1 MDGSSANDTSA
12 HRSSPI
18 DLSPQ
23 EFRQLGHRLVDDIA
37 NFLTSQPDRPV
48 SPGVRPNSIRD
59 VLGSASLPAEGSD
72 PAVLLTEACDLLF
85 EHSTLNGHPR
95 FMAYITSSAA
105 PLGMLGDLLA
115 AAVNPNVGA
124 WSLSPMASEIEA
136 QTVRWLAELLGMPAG
151 TGGLLVS
158 GGNMANFVCFLAAR
172 KAKAPWDIRA
182 DGAGSDQKLCV
193 YASEET
199 HTWIVK
205 AAELF
210 GLGTN
215 AIRWIPTMDDLT
227 MDVAT
232 LETTIQDDV
241 GHGHLPF
248 LVVGAA
254 GTVSTGAIDSLDQ
267 LADICRTYGAWFHVD
282 GAYGAPAVVAPE
294 ASQSLRA
301 LSRADSV
308 AMDPHK
314 WLYAPLEAG
323 CVLVRD
329 PTTLLDAFSHHPSYY
344 HFDQKDE
351 QGLNFYEYGLQNSR
365 GFRALKVWLAL
376 RHIGRDGY
384 ARLISEDIQL
394 SRQLCRLVAAAPQLQ
409 ACTQS
414 LSICTFRYVPAG
426 VEPGTP
432 DGDAYLNRL
441 NENLLARIERSGE
454 AFLSNAVVWGNY
466 LLRSCIVN
474 FRTSQRDVEAI
485 PGIITRLGNE
495 VDRELRPSRQ

>member
-1 MDGSSANDTSA
+1 MEGSQAKDTTA
-12 HRSSPI
+12 RRRSLI
-18 DLSPQ
+18 DLPPE
-23 EFRQLGHRLVDDIA
+23 EFRRLGHRLVDDITG
-37 NFLTSQPDRPV
+37 FLASQADRPV
-48 SPGVRPNSIRD
+48 SPGERPSSIRD
-59 VLGSASLPAEGSD
+59 ELGSKSLPAAGAD
-72 PAVLLTEACDLLF
+72 PADLLAEACNLLF
-85 EHSTLNGHPR
+85 ERSTLNGHPR

-136 QTVRWLAELLGMPAG
+136 QTLRWLAELLGMPAQ

-172 KAKAPWDIRA
+172 KAMARWDIGT
-182 DGAGSDQKLCV
+182 DGVHAGATMCV

-210 GLGTN
+210 GLGTK
-215 AIRWIPTMDDLT
+215 AIRWIPTTDELT
-227 MDVAT
+227 MDVTA
-232 LETTIQDDV
+232 LESTIRDDL
-241 GHGHLPF
+241 GRGLIPF

-254 GTVSTGAIDSLDQ
+254 GTVSTGAIDPLGQ
-267 LADICRTYGAWFHVD
+267 LADICETYGAWFHVD
-282 GAYGAPAVVAPE
+282 GAYGAPAVVAHQAP
-294 ASQSLRA
+294 ASLRA

-323 CVLVRD
+323 CALVRE
-329 PTTLLDAFSHHPSYY
+329 PKTLLDAFSHHPPYY
-344 HFDQKDE
+344 HFDQEDE
-351 QGLNFYEYGLQNSR
+351 YGLNFYEYGPQNSR

-376 RHIGRDGY
+376 RQLGRDGY

-394 SRQLCRLVAAAPQLQ
+394 SGELYRLVDAAPRLQ
-409 ACTQS
+409 ALTQN
-414 LSICTFRYVPAG
+414 LSICTFRYVPDG
-426 VEPGTP
+426 VVPGTP
-432 DGDAYLNRL
+432 DAEAYLNRL

-454 AFLSNAVVWGNY
+454 AFLSNAVIRGTY

-485 PGIITRLGNE
+485 PGIVTRLGNE
-495 VDRELRPSRQ
+495 AHQQLR